1 MATEITTRETT
12 GGGAVVKNS
21 PLTNEEVDL
30 NFISITT
37 NKLESDQNLS
47 DVIDATAARQN
58 LGVEI
63 GVDVQAFDV
72 NNANYADTISNF
84 TGDLQVN
91 DSSVIVET
99 DVGGVSNI
107 VTFNSVNPSFSDDG
121 ALGIPS
127 GTDSQKPTTPI
138 TGQIR
143 YNEDTDNFEG
153 YYVTDW
159 KPIAAPTIKNDDGFT
174 EDYHVI
180 LADQT
185 SGELV
190 DGYISST
197 DLVYNAST
205 GEISS
210 GSFNST
216 NGFSINGTTVIGA
229 DFSLNLSNGTKSLS
243 LPSGTTAERPSNPIT
258 GSVRFNTDLSESE
271 VYNGSKWQSVTTD
284 LEKAVVNRSFTG
296 SETIDIELAEPTTNP
311 SISVTKEVPQV
322 NLTNSDWALC
332 CDTNTFKLHDTA
344 YDTTITPSS
353 SSTDGTF
360 TLGSGSFVDTDVG
373 KVLIG
378 NGGEALILDT
388 EGNYQIINSF
398 NDTSTI
404 NSGDWELFDLTFDS
418 SIKFATIN
426 EETNLT
432 DATYSGSSLS
442 ISESDGE
449 GMSFNRDGTRL
460 YTTADSGDV
469 AQFILST
476 PWDLSSAGSKDT
488 SSIDPGTAEGV
499 FVSDDGTDFYTMDAS
514 GNMEQYSLS
523 TPFDI
528 DTASLT
534 RSASV
539 TGTEG
544 LFFKNDGTRMYTSS
558 GGEIHQYDLST
569 PWNISTLSSSGQQT
583 FTSNTIDAFYIDQNT
598 GSKLF
603 ALESNDTVVEYILS
617 TPWDATSSISTGP
630 TLSVSGQIS
639 SPEGLFL
646 SDTGKLFAMDQ
657 GTVFEYD
664 LGLSLIA
671 VDKTSSAITTNEGQ
685 IDTEYWAD
693 INNMIANDTENDG
706 SIYYGI
712 STDDRN
718 SFDVVLNG
726 SGVRKIVRLNSGNWE
741 INTNV
746 TYGSETWELS
756 TVNDIYYA
764 LEEAINIS
772 PNKMDG
778 SQLQSAS
785 DSDYFAVTNT
795 LDLGIIFDITS
806 QTTTS
811 PVTNGVDINYDANV
825 KNEAAILGTDY
836 TYDQPEQTVV
846 RFTNLSTESENLKIR
861 AI

>member
-1 MATEITTRETT
+1 
-12 GGGAVVKNS
+12 
-21 PLTNEEVDL
+21 
-30 NFISITT
+30 
-37 NKLESDQNLS
+37 
-47 DVIDATAARQN
+47 
-58 LGVEI
+58 
-63 GVDVQAFDV
+63 
-72 NNANYADTISNF
+72 
-84 TGDLQVN
+84 
-91 DSSVIVET
+91 
-99 DVGGVSNI
+99 
-107 VTFNSVNPSFSDDG
+107 
-121 ALGIPS
+121 
-127 GTDSQKPTTPI
+127 
-138 TGQIR
+138 
-143 YNEDTDNFEG
+143 
-153 YYVTDW
+153 
-159 KPIAAPTIKNDDGFT
+159 
-174 EDYHVI
+174 
-180 LADQT
+180 
-185 SGELV
+185 
-190 DGYISST
+190 
-197 DLVYNAST
+197 
-205 GEISS
+205 
-210 GSFNST
+210 
-216 NGFSINGTTVIGA
+216 
-229 DFSLNLSNGTKSLS
+229 
-243 LPSGTTAERPSNPIT
+243 
-258 GSVRFNTDLSESE
+258 
-271 VYNGSKWQSVTTD
+271 
-284 LEKAVVNRSFTG
+284 
-296 SETIDIELAEPTTNP
+296 
-311 SISVTKEVPQV
+311 
-322 NLTNSDWALC
+322 
-332 CDTNTFKLHDTA
+332 
-344 YDTTITPSS
+344 
-353 SSTDGTF
+353 
-360 TLGSGSFVDTDVG
+360 
-373 KVLIG
+373 
-378 NGGEALILDT
+378 
-388 EGNYQIINSF
+388 
-398 NDTSTI
+398 
-404 NSGDWELFDLTFDS
+404 
-418 SIKFATIN
+418 
-426 EETNLT
+426 
-432 DATYSGSSLS
+432 
-442 ISESDGE
+442 
-449 GMSFNRDGTRL
+449 
-460 YTTADSGDV
+460 
-469 AQFILST
+469 
-476 PWDLSSAGSKDT
+476 
-488 SSIDPGTAEGV
+488 
-499 FVSDDGTDFYTMDAS
+499 
-514 GNMEQYSLS
+514 MEQYSLS